1 MDHQGRWD
9 YSKAPV
15 EQIAMLSRPQG
26 LCEGEMKS
34 SAGQEIVYTAWPH
47 RPLNSLGL
55 SGRLGIVYC
64 VNRACALHCTS
75 LSSGCAPSSEVCN
88 L

>member
-1 MDHQGRWD
+1 MGL
-9 YSKAPV
+9 V
-15 EQIAMLSRPQG
+15 ESFSAADCTAVPASGSSETEIT
-26 LCEGEMKS
+26 C

-47 RPLNSLGL
+47 RPLNSPGL

-75 LSSGCAPSSEVCN
+75 LSSGCAPASQVGN